1 MSTPR
6 GTLNMNLKSAPTI
19 KPLVALTVLGV
30 LMGLT
35 VLAPPTAFAGGA
47 GAAPAAGRIE
57 PAPDLTPAQ
66 LNEMLATLRM
76 QVAQQNALLQM
87 LAERNGTTAPGA
99 VAAVPGS
106 DVPVGAAK
114 AADAAGAA
122 PPPTPVPGAPA
133 VAGPVSSAPAAATAP
148 LPDPVAI
155 VPPVPV
161 APVSPSGVAV
171 APVQA
176 VPDVAAENTRKA
188 YASGVSVWREIQ
200 RSVETQRA
208 LGIRLDTKEVLAGI
222 QDSANGSS
230 LRFSEQDLTA
240 ALSSLNQDYMARAA
254 SEREN
259 QRIDGKVYRQE
270 FSKTKGVKSDA
281 GSWYQVL
288 SRGTGRN
295 LSTSDVV
302 SFTVTGTLPDGTVF
316 DASGQS
322 GQTKTAKVGA
332 LMPAVAIGLQK
343 IARGGHIK
351 VVVPPEKGYG
361 DAGLPPTIPGGA
373 TLIFDIQVADAG

>member
-1 MSTPR
+1 MTKKSMLTGLCLAGGLSLMLANPGFAAEPGAQPATP
-6 GTLNMNLKSAPTI
+6 
-19 KPLVALTVLGV
+19 
-30 LMGLT
+30 
-35 VLAPPTAFAGGA
+35 AGGA
-47 GAAPAAGRIE
+47 ASVSG
-57 PAPDLTPAQ
+57 LTPAQ
-66 LNEMLATLRM
+66 VNEMLQTLRM

-87 LAERNGTTAPGA
+87 LAERNGTAGVSAGAVAAGATPTQDAQAKGGDAGSPPVTAPGA
-99 VAAVPGS
+99 VKSA
-106 DVPVGAAK
+106 
-114 AADAAGAA
+114 
-122 PPPTPVPGAPA
+122 PGAEPA
-133 VAGPVSSAPAAATAP
+133 TAASASPAPVATPPAAT
-148 LPDPVAI
+148 LPDPVAARAT
-155 VPPVPV
+155 PG
-161 APVSPSGVAV
+161 GVVTSTEPAS
-171 APVQA
+171 ATA
-176 VPDVAAENTRKA
+176 GAENAKKA

-200 RSVETQRA
+200 RSVDTQRA

-222 QDSANGSS
+222 QDSAQGSS
-230 LRFSEQDLTA
+230 LRYSEQDLTT
-240 ALSSLNQDYMARAA
+240 ALSSLNADFMTRAA
-254 SEREN
+254 GEREN

-270 FSKTKGVKSDA
+270 FSRAKGVKSDA

-316 DASGQS
+316 DPSGQS

-361 DAGLPPTIPGGA
+361 DAGLPPAIPGGA

>member
-1 MSTPR
+1 MNSNRQLSRLAAILGAGVMALSAGSYLPCATAADAPASATREPR
-6 GTLNMNLKSAPTI
+6 SLPATGSLQAARTTDAPT
-19 KPLVALTVLGV
+19 PSTDAAGV
-30 LMGLT
+30 TQGLT
-35 VLAPPTAFAGGA
+35 PEQV
-47 GAAPAAGRIE
+47 
-57 PAPDLTPAQ
+57 
-66 LNEMLATLRM
+66 NEMLSNLRM

-87 LAERNGTTAPGA
+87 LAERSGGA
-99 VAAVPGS
+99 GVSAVP
-106 DVPVGAAK
+106 PVGAAPAQTP
-114 AADAAGAA
+114 AA
-122 PPPTPVPGAPA
+122 TA
-133 VAGPVSSAPAAATAP
+133 VSAPASPETATAA
-148 LPDPVAI
+148 LPAPVAM

-161 APVSPSGVAV
+161 APPAPAGGAAV
-171 APVQA
+171 PAQPVQP
-176 VPDVAAENTRKA
+176 VPDARAENVKKA

-200 RSVETQRA
+200 RSVDTQRA
-208 LGIRLDTKEVLAGI
+208 LGIRLDTQEVLAGI

-230 LRFSEQDLTA
+230 LRYSEQDLTA
-240 ALSSLNQDYMARAA
+240 ALSSLNQDFMTRAA
-254 SEREN
+254 GEREN

-270 FSKTKGVKSDA
+270 FSKAKGVKSDA

-302 SFTVTGTLPDGTVF
+302 SLTVTGTLPDGTVF

-322 GQTKTAKVGA
+322 GQTKTARVGA

-373 TLIFDIQVADAG
+373 TLIFDIQVA